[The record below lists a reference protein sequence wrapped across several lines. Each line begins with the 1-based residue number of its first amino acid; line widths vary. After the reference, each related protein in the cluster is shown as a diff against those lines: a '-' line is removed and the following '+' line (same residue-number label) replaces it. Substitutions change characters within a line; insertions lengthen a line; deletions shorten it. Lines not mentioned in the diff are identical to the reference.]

1 MKSRRN
7 LILSILQVVIG
18 ILAIAAFVVA
28 AINGEN
34 MLKWIVT
41 LILAIAYVVLGIIGI
56 VDYKSDK

>member
-34 MLKWIVT
+34 MLKWTVT